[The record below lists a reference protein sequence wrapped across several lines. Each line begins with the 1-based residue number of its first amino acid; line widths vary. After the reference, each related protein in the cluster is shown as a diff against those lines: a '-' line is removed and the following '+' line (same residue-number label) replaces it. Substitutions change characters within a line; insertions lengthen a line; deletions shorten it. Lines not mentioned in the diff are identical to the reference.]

1 MTESTDRDLKE
12 LKTAIEQNSQA
23 IVDLTTSISGLRE
36 EVRVGFTKLE
46 GRINNIET
54 KLDGKVEVMK
64 SELKIVD
71 VKLEERTRMGFWGM
85 LVRGIPILI
94 LAGLLVAFLLS

>member
-71 VKLEERTRMGFWGM
+71 VKLEERTRIGFWGM
-85 LVRGIPILI
+85 LIRGVPILI
-94 LAGLLVAFLLS
+94 LVGLVVAFLLS

>member
-71 VKLEERTRMGFWGM
+71 VKLEERTRIGFWGM
-85 LVRGIPILI
+85 LVRGVPILI